1 MGSEDQ
7 FICASEC
14 CENQVTIYSPNTK
27 NKYCKPCWSDPQVR
41 SRVSKES
48 AMKMDNFPDGTTR
61 KQNTGYVMIKANG
74 RWIAEHRHVMQQ
86 ILGRRLISGESV
98 HHKNG
103 IRDDNR
109 PENLELW
116 VGSVRF
122 GQRATDVKCP
132 DCNVSYWENRHKVE
146 ATEKDPPIH

>member
-1 MGSEDQ
+1 
-7 FICASEC
+7 
-14 CENQVTIYSPNTK
+14 
-27 NKYCKPCWSDPQVR
+27 
-41 SRVSKES
+41 
-48 AMKMDNFPDGTTR
+48 MDTSPDGSV
-61 KQNTGYVMIKANG
+61 KIQSTGYAMIKIDG
-74 RWIAEHRHVMQQ
+74 KWLAEHRHVMQK
-86 ILGRRLISGESV
+86 ILGRELISGESV

-132 DCNVSYWENRHKVE
+132 DCNVSYWENRNRVV
-146 ATEKDPPIH
+146 ATEKDPPTS